1 MLPTKRTAT
10 RSPANSVFVE
20 IRFFRIFSCIQVAIL
35 SVSPSSSSI
44 HMQSAPE
51 RADAEQTS
59 LPPLYVDLDGTLTYT
74 DLLFESILLLIKQ
87 NPLYLFALLPWLMR
101 GRGYLK
107 AQIARRITLDAALLP
122 YNLDMLA
129 YLRQQRQSGRRL
141 ILASAS
147 DRTLVQR
154 VADHL
159 GLFAAVLGSDEDIN
173 LKSHNKL
180 RAIEQ
185 DARGDFGYAGNGL
198 ADLAI
203 WAKAREV
210 IVVNASATVV
220 RQVQQLC
227 EPALLIAP
235 RPFRFGVMLKALRL
249 HQWAKNALLFVPL
262 LAGHELDPVRWL
274 ATLVAFVAF
283 GMCASATYIIND
295 LFDLASDR
303 AHPRKQRRPFAAATL
318 SIPFGM
324 LLVSILL
331 PLSLLLAAAITPAF
345 FGMML
350 LYIAVTLMYSARLKQ
365 VAIVDVLV
373 LASLYT
379 HRVLAGGI
387 VSAVI
392 VSNWLLAVSLFIFL
406 SLALVKRCAELEF
419 MSGDGNVSLAGR
431 GYRSTDLPYLISM
444 GIASGFV
451 AVMLLALY
459 VDSQIGNVMY
469 PHVELL
475 WLTLPVALFWIMR
488 LWLKISRMEIHDD
501 PLLFAITDRTSWIVA
516 LAIACIAAAAA
527 LPWGSA

>member
-1 MLPTKRTAT
+1 M
-10 RSPANSVFVE
+10 
-20 IRFFRIFSCIQVAIL
+20 
-35 SVSPSSSSI
+35 SVSPGSLSL
-44 HMQSAPE
+44 HAQSASE
-51 RADAEQTS
+51 RADAQRS
-59 LPPLYVDLDGTLTYT
+59 ALSPLYVDLDGTLTRS
-74 DLLFESILLLIKQ
+74 DVLFESALLLIKR
-87 NPLYLFALLPWLMR
+87 NPLYLFALLLWLLR

-107 AQIARRITLDAALLP
+107 AQIARRITLDVALLP
-122 YNLDMLA
+122 YNAELLA
-129 YLRQQRQSGRRL
+129 YLQQQRAQGRRL
-141 ILASAS
+141 VLASAS
-147 DRTLVQR
+147 DRALVQR
-154 VADHL
+154 VADHV
-159 GLFAAVLGSDEDIN
+159 GLFDAVLGSDEDIN
-173 LKSHNKL
+173 LKAHSKL
-180 RAIEQ
+180 RAIEH
-185 DARGDFGYAGNGL
+185 DAGGDFAYAGNGP
-198 ADLAI
+198 ADLPV
-203 WAKAREV
+203 WAQASEV
-210 IVVNASATVV
+210 IVVNASPAVA
-220 RQVQQLC
+220 RQAQGLRAPSLV
-227 EPALLIAP
+227 IAP
-235 RPFRFGVMLKALRL
+235 HPFRFGTVLKALRL

-262 LAGHELDPVRWL
+262 IAGHELDPLRWL
-274 ATLVAFVAF
+274 LTLLAFAAF

-303 AHPRKQRRPFAAATL
+303 AHPRKRHRPFAAATL
-318 SIPFGM
+318 SIPFGV
-324 LLVSILL
+324 LLVAILL
-331 PLSLLLAAAITPAF
+331 PLSLLLAAAIAPAF

-365 VAIVDVLV
+365 VAIIDVLV

-392 VSNWLLAVSLFIFL
+392 VSNWLLAVSLFVFL

-475 WLTLPVALFWIMR
+475 WLILPVALFWIMR

-516 LAIACIAAAAA
+516 LAIACIAALAA
-527 LPWGSA
+527 LPWGIA